1 MIQLQSKIRHN
12 KVAFYI
18 NQKKVGL
25 YPQGLIFFHSPTLHD
40 AGMIIQVPLH
50 QAADRKTSDLI
61 KRQGNDVRIIKY
73 RFSIDNDMVEPA
85 MDLPVGQL
93 VPIDS

>member
-25 YPQGLIFFHSPTLHD
+25 YPDGLVFFRAATLK
-40 AGMIIQVPLH
+40 AVGMIIQVSLH
-50 QAADRKTSDLI
+50 QAADREFTDFI
-61 KRQGNDVRIIKY
+61 KRYGNDVRIIEC
-73 RFSIDNDMVEPA
+73 RFLVDDYLVEPA

-93 VPIDS
+93 MLIDW